1 MSHDAPQSV
10 AICYFR
16 PPVVSIEQAMIT
28 QTVCD
33 SRLLLVLTAIKPEY
47 EAVSSAVKQW
57 IHNTPAAMR
66 SNAYEEVVVEQI
78 GIRGKSLREILTRY
92 SHSQLAGV
100 IIAGVAGGLDPRLG
114 IGDVVIDSASQ
125 DAPRIAEFIHAMSG
139 GRNVHI
145 GPIHTSKHMVTS
157 PREKK
162 LLFEK
167 TRALAVEM
175 ENKYTRIL
183 ANRREI
189 PWLGIRTISDTA
201 FESMPA
207 QVVRFVDSMGAVRP
221 WEITVS
227 LARQPL
233 LIPEVMRLGRHTQ
246 IATRKLAETLG
257 AVIRS
262 GWPF

>member
-1 MSHDAPQSV
+1 MRHDAPRSV

-16 PPVVSIEQAMIT
+16 PPVVPIEQAMIT
-28 QTVCD
+28 RTVCD
-33 SRLLLVLTAIKPEY
+33 SRLLLILTALKPEY
-47 EAVSSAVKQW
+47 EAVSSAVKHW
-57 IHNTPAAMR
+57 MHDTPAAAR
-66 SNAYEEVVVEQI
+66 SNAYEEIVVEQI
-78 GIRGKSLREILTRY
+78 GIRGQSLREILPRY
-92 SHSQLAGV
+92 SNSPLAGV
-100 IIAGVAGGLDPRLG
+100 IIAGVAGALDPRLG

-139 GRNVHI
+139 GQNVRI
-145 GPIHTSKHMVTS
+145 GPIFTSKHMVTS
-157 PREKK
+157 PKEKK

-183 ANRREI
+183 ANRRAI

-201 FESMPA
+201 FANMPA
-207 QVVRFVDSMGAVRP
+207 QVGRFVDSLGAVRP
-221 WEITVS
+221 WEITIS
-227 LARQPL
+227 LARRPL

-246 IATRKLAETLG
+246 IATRKLAEILG